1 MNCFMLQI
9 QMSTILHGCKRSC
22 LLLQVPSITRPCKKH
37 CSIARH
43 QEKLMSKNLP
53 KRKKMEGVKKIVM
66 IASSKGGVGKSTTTV
81 NLATAM
87 KICYPDK
94 EIGILDADVFGP
106 SIPILMNL
114 PDTPLLNKDNLMIP
128 LVNYGVKCLSMGNLI
143 TEKSA
148 AIWRGLMVMQ
158 ALNKLTVQVQWG
170 PCDILFIDTPPGTGD
185 THLSLIQNLFIDTAI
200 IITIPDTMSLQVAQR
215 GYTMFKKLNI
225 PVAGLVMNMNSVLC
239 PSCNHMFEL
248 YENNLHQFDEL
259 KLLPR
264 LENIPMS
271 EDVKKCTH
279 TQVPVVVSQPD
290 SEISKTYFSL
300 AHKLFHYLGQLH
312 QIQP

>member
-1 MNCFMLQI
+1 MI

-22 LLLQVPSITRPCKKH
+22 LLLQVPSITRPC
-37 CSIARH
+37 
-43 QEKLMSKNLP
+43 
-53 KRKKMEGVKKIVM
+53 
-66 IASSKGGVGKSTTTV
+66 
-81 NLATAM
+81 
-87 KICYPDK
+87 
-94 EIGILDADVFGP
+94 
-106 SIPILMNL
+106 
-114 PDTPLLNKDNLMIP
+114 
-128 LVNYGVKCLSMGNLI
+128 
-143 TEKSA
+143 
-148 AIWRGLMVMQ
+148 
-158 ALNKLTVQVQWG
+158 
-170 PCDILFIDTPPGTGD
+170 
-185 THLSLIQNLFIDTAI
+185 
-200 IITIPDTMSLQVAQR
+200 
-215 GYTMFKKLNI
+215 
-225 PVAGLVMNMNSVLC
+225 LVMNMNSVLC